1 MSSLKYNDVV
11 EAHGYGIKWKEWCRA
26 GLHRRRIV
34 PDEDLRGQNIVLLQI
49 SVLCEMLN
57 ITTEM
62 VSTPLSYCTVSDTTL
77 ALLHSKGKGIFFI
90 HTYS

>member
-1 MSSLKYNDVV
+1 MATELNGRSDVERACTGGGLYLTKTFVLK
-11 EAHGYGIKWKEWCRA
+11 H
-26 GLHRRRIV
+26 
-34 PDEDLRGQNIVLLQI
+34 VLLQLT
-49 SVLCEMLN
+49 VLCEMLN